1 MPDYVIRAL
10 TADELQTAVDWAGQ
24 EGWNPGLHDAVCF
37 RSSDPEGFK
46 GGFLD
51 GQMIASASAVNYDDA
66 YAFLGFY
73 IVRPEYR
80 GSGYGLQVAEAVKA
94 HCQDRNMGMDGVVEQ
109 QDNYRKFGFELAY
122 DNYRFAGTI
131 GGILDALGR
140 VEDTRVRP
148 INALTDDLKSYD
160 RGLFPAARDTFLKGW
175 LGAPSH
181 VSRVFE
187 ENGQV
192 KGYATLRRCLSGY
205 KVGPLFADNPHIAQA
220 LLISL
225 LTTLPA
231 DQAEAEVFIDKPNPN
246 AQAMELAQ
254 QLGLTKVFETGRMYS
269 SHAPDIDLDRI
280 YGITTFELG

>member
-1 MPDYVIRAL
+1 MPEYAVRAL
-10 TADELQTAVDWAGQ
+10 TEDELQTAVDWAGQ

-37 RSSDPEGFK
+37 RGSDPEGFK

-51 GQMIASASAVNYDDA
+51 GQMIASASAVNYDNN
-66 YAFLGFY
+66 YSFLGFY
-73 IVRPEYR
+73 IVQPEYR

-94 HCQDRNMGMDGVVEQ
+94 HCQHRNMGMDGVVEQ

-122 DNYRFAGTI
+122 DNYRFSGTV
-131 GGILDALGR
+131 GKILGQLGR
-140 VEDTRVRP
+140 SLHDQITP
-148 INALTDDLKSYD
+148 LSALSDDLRSYD
-160 RGLFPAARDTFLKGW
+160 RGLFPAPRDTFLHAW

-187 ENGQV
+187 EDGQV

-205 KVGPLFADNPHIAQA
+205 KVGPLFANNPEIAQA
-220 LLISL
+220 LLMSL
-225 LTTLPA
+225 LATLPA
-231 DQAEAEVFIDKPNPN
+231 DQMDAEVFIDMPNPN
-246 AQAMELAQ
+246 AHAMAMAQ

-269 SHAPDIDLDRI
+269 SHAPSIDLDRI

>member
-1 MPDYVIRAL
+1 MSDYIIRAL

-73 IVRPEYR
+73 IVRPEFR

-122 DNYRFAGTI
+122 DNYRFAGTV

-140 VEDTRVRP
+140 VQDSRVRP

-160 RGLFPAARDTFLKGW
+160 RGLFPAARDTFLQGW
-175 LGAPSH
+175 LDAPSH

-187 ENGQV
+187 ENGQI

-225 LTTLPA
+225 LTTLAA